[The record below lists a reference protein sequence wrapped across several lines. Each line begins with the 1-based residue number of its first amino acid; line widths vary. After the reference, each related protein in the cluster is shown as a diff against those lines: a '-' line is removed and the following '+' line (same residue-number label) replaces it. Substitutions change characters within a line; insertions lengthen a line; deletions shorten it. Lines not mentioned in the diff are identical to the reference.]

1 MDMKKYAN
9 RWGHSHVEW
18 YGIAPDRIEVIS
30 VNRHRFVYTN
40 ESVGQ
45 GKVASMKAL
54 AESGVG
60 IYTFI
65 MKSINKDYDP

>member
-9 RWGHSHVEW
+9 RRGNSSVEW
-18 YGIAPDRIEVIS
+18 YGIAPDRIEVIF

-45 GKVASMKAL
+45 GKVAFMKVL

-60 IYTFI
+60 LYTFI
-65 MKSINKDYDP
+65 MKHINKDYDP